1 MEMLLIRERLWSI
14 VCQRQLRPTPAAS
27 SSSSRTRNNNNTTS
41 PEIDA
46 AALEWDENAERATA
60 TIFLYLDE
68 RAERVVIDIRNP
80 VELWEKLKTT
90 YERKGFSSRFYLW
103 QTLFTLQLADYRKR
117 DEGNA
122 MELYLDAFRL
132 HIQELRSSGAAV
144 SNEIE
149 ASVLFNGLDNSYESF
164 IVTTT
169 QSFRQ
174 NVNSLADSEIDVEQL
189 VSQLRDEDR
198 RRASGRIPTEIG
210 DPNTGSALYS
220 NRDRKRPW
228 QSNQP
233 PSHQSNQPRLT
244 CNYCN
249 RDGHRQNDCWDLH
262 PHKKQNRQYS
272 ARVAQASVAM
282 ANATAELA
290 AAGIEEGSAG
300 LF

>member
-1 MEMLLIRERLWSI
+1 
-14 VCQRQLRPTPAAS
+14 
-27 SSSSRTRNNNNTTS
+27 
-41 PEIDA
+41 
-46 AALEWDENAERATA
+46 
-60 TIFLYLDE
+60 
-68 RAERVVIDIRNP
+68 
-80 VELWEKLKTT
+80 
-90 YERKGFSSRFYLW
+90 
-103 QTLFTLQLADYRKR
+103 
-117 DEGNA
+117 
-122 MELYLDAFRL
+122 MELYIDAFRL
-132 HIQELRSSGAAV
+132 HIQELRSSGATV

-149 ASVLFNGLDNSYESF
+149 ASVLLNGLDSGYESF

-174 NVNSLADSEIDVEQL
+174 NVDSDSEIDVEQL

-210 DPNTGSALYS
+210 DPNVGSALYS

-228 QSNQP
+228 QSD
-233 PSHQSNQPRLT
+233 QPRPT

-249 RDGHRQNDCWDLH
+249 REGHRQNDCWDLL

-282 ANATAELA
+282 ANADAELA
-290 AAGIEEGSAG
+290 AAGIEACPGD